1 MGSTPNPSEAQPH
14 GGPGARE
21 RIVRTA
27 ARLFYEEG
35 VNATGVE
42 RLTEQAH
49 VSKRTFYQHFPS
61 KNALVQE
68 YLRRFETDAPPGER
82 ELERADLAPRERLL
96 AVFAEPPG
104 GSRIRGCPFH
114 NAAVETA
121 GTLTEVEQAVI
132 RHKQAFTRRLIDTAR
147 EAGAADPESLGRQ
160 LAVLFE
166 GATALATSLNDAAP
180 IRDARAAAAAL
191 IDASTASPRRPNE

>member
-1 MGSTPNPSEAQPH
+1 MGSTPDPSEAEPH
-14 GGPGARE
+14 GGRGARE
-21 RIVRTA
+21 RLVRTA
-27 ARLFYEEG
+27 ARLFYQEG
-35 VNATGVE
+35 VSATGVE

-68 YLRRFETDAPPGER
+68 YLRRFETDTPLRGVRA
-82 ELERADLAPRERLL
+82 LERADLAPRERLL

-104 GSRIRGCPFH
+104 SGRLRGCPFH

-121 GTLTEVEQAVI
+121 GTLPEVEQAVI

-147 EAGAADPESLGRQ
+147 EAGAAHPEPLGRQ

-191 IDASTASPRRPNE
+191 IDASI